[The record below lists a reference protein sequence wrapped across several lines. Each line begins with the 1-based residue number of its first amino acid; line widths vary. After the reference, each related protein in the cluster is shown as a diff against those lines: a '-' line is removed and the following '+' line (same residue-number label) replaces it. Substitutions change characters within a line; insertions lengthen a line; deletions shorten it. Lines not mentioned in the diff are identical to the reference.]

1 MRSTSLSPYLH
12 SEQVG
17 ILNKNKY
24 ILNIK
29 HDTYLKTQGL
39 ILINLPVYISLVH
52 LVYIL

>member
-39 ILINLPVYISLVH
+39 ILINLAQTLLLQGGIN
-52 LVYIL
+52 